1 MDEKRMPKEKQYLPL
16 VELKNEM
23 GLEELGLRAN
33 SMYQNNPR
41 DLLFNFARYKFV
53 SKMLS
58 GKDKVLEVGCG
69 DTFSARLVQAEIN
82 ELHVLDFDPIFM
94 DDVKA
99 RMTQKWK
106 FHVAVH
112 NILESPYTEMGLFDA
127 GYSVDVIEHIEQK
140 NEDAFMRNICLCLKK
155 NAIFISG
162 SPSLESQ
169 RWASSQSKAGHVNCK
184 SGAEFKKFM
193 EKYFYNVLMFS
204 MNDEVIHTGFYP
216 MSHFLFAIGIGNKVV
231 D

>member
-1 MDEKRMPKEKQYLPL
+1 MGEQRIPKEKQYLPHI
-16 VELKNEM
+16 ELKNES
-23 GLEELGLRAN
+23 GLEQLGLRAN

-69 DTFSARLVQAEIN
+69 DTFSARLVQQEIN
-82 ELHVLDFDPIFM
+82 ELHGIDFDPIFV
-94 DDVKA
+94 DDVKS
-99 RMTQKWK
+99 RMTPKWK
-106 FHVAVH
+106 FNVAVH
-112 NILESPYTEMGLFDA
+112 NILEKPYTEVGLFDA
-127 GYSVDVIEHIEQK
+127 AYSVDVIEHIQP
-140 NEDAFMRNICLCLKK
+140 EDEDVFLRNVCLCLKK

-169 RWASSQSKAGHVNCK
+169 KYASPISKAGHVNCK
-184 SGAEFKKFM
+184 SGSEYKEIM

-204 MNDEVIHTGFYP
+204 MNDEVVHTGFYP
-216 MSHFLFAIGIGNKVV
+216 MAHFLFAIGIGNKVV